1 MLVVSGINFSKKNLV
16 ANQQRKN
23 ANATRITQLGRQT
36 SADTFQPAFKANIPN
51 LFNPIEKEAE
61 RLLKYIDIENNPY
74 DYARMVV
81 KETKRHPDQVNI
93 MYELAKKM
101 RNLNIGNGHEGF
113 FKYDLPNNYEE
124 HHLEILK
131 EAYKRKPDITKVD
144 TNTFALYQPE
154 EIIGLLKK
162 GFIENI
168 DSNLANPDAVYN
180 YNYLLA
186 GILHEIKQYEAED
199 MIRKSTINYFGEKL
213 KNKYPKIEKEY
224 ILAGPYT
231 MNCSRGK
238 KKDLLLDNLIM
249 LYAGKSPNNELSKNE
264 HLKYLEIL
272 KKEYL
277 KNLETLNKKGI
288 NPHTATKNDIFKEIL
303 RLIKENYGD
312 YNFADCKK
320 MLEELPD

>member
-1 MLVVSGINFSKKNLV
+1 MLVVSGINLNKKNLV

-23 ANATRITQLGRQT
+23 ANATQNTQLGRQT

-93 MYELAKKM
+93 LYELAKKM
-101 RNLNIGNGHEGF
+101 CNLKDDYGSGYD
-113 FKYDLPNNYEE
+113 KYGLPKKYLK
-124 HHLEILK
+124 HHLEIIK
-131 EAYKRKPDITKVD
+131 EAFKRKPDISKIG
-144 TNTFALYQPE
+144 TNNFSMYLPGE
-154 EIIGLLKK
+154 LIGILKK

-168 DSNLANPDAVYN
+168 DSILDDQDAIYLYN
-180 YNYLLA
+180 DLFATTLM
-186 GILHEIKQYEAED
+186 GRKQREAAD
-199 MIRKSTINYFGEKL
+199 MIQRATINYFGGKL
-213 KNKYPKIEKEY
+213 KGKHSKIEKEH

-238 KKDLLLDNLIM
+238 KKDLLLDDLIM

-277 KNLETLNKKGI
+277 ENLETLNKKGI

-303 RLIKENYGD
+303 RIIKENYGD
-312 YNFADCKK
+312 CNFADCKK